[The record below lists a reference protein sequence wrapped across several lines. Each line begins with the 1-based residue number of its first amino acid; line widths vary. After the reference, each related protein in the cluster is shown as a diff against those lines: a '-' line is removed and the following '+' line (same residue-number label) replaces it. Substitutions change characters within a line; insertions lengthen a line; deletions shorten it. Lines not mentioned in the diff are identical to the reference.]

1 VNQRDI
7 GKQAV
12 VEFIG
17 PFALVF
23 AGVGAIIATRGE
35 NLVAIAL
42 AHGLAI
48 GLMITAVG
56 HISGGHF
63 NPAVTIAM
71 LATGRIDAARAGVYV
86 VAQIL
91 GATAA
96 AGVLT
101 AVYPDLGDLGRNVA
115 GINNGVPAISPGI
128 GVFSATLLE
137 VVLTFFLVFVIF
149 GVAVDPRT
157 PKVIAG
163 LAIGLTITLD
173 IFAGGRP
180 ERGGDEPGTGARTGD
195 RPAGLHERL
204 GLDRRAGNRR
214 ADRRVPVPDGAAL
227 GGAGGAGR
235 GPGGGE
241 WSAGA
246 GRGEGARGGAEA
258 ADKPAVAVSIDR
270 CLWPAFGAGGRV
282 LTPCPSP
289 HAAGEGSTSA
299 TRRQAAVRDI
309 QPVQWPT

>member
-1 VNQRDI
+1 MNQRDI

-71 LATGRIDAARAGVYV
+71 LATGRIEAARAGVYV

-163 LAIGLTITLD
+163 LAIGLTITMD
-173 IFAGGRP
+173 IFAGGVLSGAVMNPARALGP
-180 ERGGDEPGTGARTGD
+180 AIVQQDFTNAWVWIVGPVIGGLIAAFLYQTVLLSGVREEPV
-195 RPAGLHERL
+195 
-204 GLDRRAGNRR
+204 
-214 ADRRVPVPDGAAL
+214 ADRVAASGAPAPVVAKAPAA
-227 GGAGGAGR
+227 APKR
-235 GPGGGE
+235 
-241 WSAGA
+241 
-246 GRGEGARGGAEA
+246 R
-258 ADKPAVAVSIDR
+258 
-270 CLWPAFGAGGRV
+270 
-282 LTPCPSP
+282 
-289 HAAGEGSTSA
+289 TS
-299 TRRQAAVRDI
+299 RR
-309 QPVQWPT
+309 

>member
-1 VNQRDI
+1 MNDRDT
-7 GKQAV
+7 GRQAV

-48 GLMITAVG
+48 ALMITAVG

-63 NPAVTIAM
+63 NPAVTVAM
-71 LATGRIDAARAGVYV
+71 LAMRRIAPAKAVVYI

-101 AVYPDLGDLGRNVA
+101 AIYPDLGDLGRNVA
-115 GINNGVPAISPGI
+115 GINNGVPAIAADI
-128 GVFSATLLE
+128 GPFSATLLE

-163 LAIGLTITLD
+163 FTIGLTITMD
-173 IFAGGRP
+173 IFAGGVISGAVMNPARALGP
-180 ERGGDEPGTGARTGD
+180 AIVQQDFTNAWVWIVGPIVGGLIAAFLYQKVLL
-195 RPAGLHERL
+195 AGVREE
-204 GLDRRAGNRR
+204 
-214 ADRRVPVPDGAAL
+214 PVPQRVATSGPPTPVVPTAPAA
-227 GGAGGAGR
+227 A
-235 GPGGGE
+235 P
-241 WSAGA
+241 
-246 GRGEGARGGAEA
+246 
-258 ADKPAVAVSIDR
+258 K
-270 CLWPAFGAGGRV
+270 
-282 LTPCPSP
+282 
-289 HAAGEGSTSA
+289 
-299 TRRQAAVRDI
+299 RRSSRR
-309 QPVQWPT
+309 